1 MTAHEFVSVAAF
13 YMQNTVI
20 QMSKPL
26 MLGFF
31 AKISDCVTEFNE
43 LQLIM
48 LKQSIQF
55 LFM

>member
-31 AKISDCVTEFNE
+31 AKISDCVAEFNE

-55 LFM
+55 FFM